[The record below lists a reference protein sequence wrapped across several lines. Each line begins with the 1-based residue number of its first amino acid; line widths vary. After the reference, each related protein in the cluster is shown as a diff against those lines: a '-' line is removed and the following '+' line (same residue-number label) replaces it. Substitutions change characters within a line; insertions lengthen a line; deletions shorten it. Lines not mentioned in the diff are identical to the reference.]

1 MRNLLFAGTA
11 GLLLVVGAAGAANAN
26 NPNVPTWSPLSI
38 NTNLGQTMVRHRA
51 HRMTEGRAAYVKPM
65 PQTDIFSDGSS
76 DGNHN
81 YPLDGNIGQSNVPG
95 GQPFGAPENMG
106 DR

>member
-65 PQTDIFSDGSS
+65 PPTDIFSDGSS

-81 YPLDGNIGQSNVPG
+81 YPLDGNNGQSNVPG
-95 GQPFGAPENMG
+95 GQPFGAPENIG